1 MALSATPVLT
11 SAAMRTALKTLIV
24 IALLLPAVASAQ
36 QYQPWNNPDS
46 GGGAAGVDRLQGFV
60 ERLNSLIDEAERSR
74 AADPGFLSD
83 LRRLSDEY
91 RRGPRTLL
99 LSDDFGDG
107 DYTRNPRWTVTAG
120 RYWVEQGWGLRSAI
134 KPGQTQTQTQQ
145 KRLSGKDAAAAIF
158 GQILQQAIDPE
169 GRLSGD
175 QTMGG
180 SAISATA
187 IQTGVRLANAFALEM
202 DFSSWQTQGQTQAT
216 GAARL
221 EVGPYQGMPG
231 GAGRAPGYVLAYR
244 PGGGIELFRV
254 TSRGS
259 AVIDSA
265 PGPLNLED
273 KKTHRLEWTRS
284 ADGRMRVAIDGREIL
299 AATDLS
305 FRDDFDGLRMVNRG
319 GDYIVKRI
327 VVYGSQ

>member
-1 MALSATPVLT
+1 MTNALRTLVLVL
-11 SAAMRTALKTLIV
+11 AALAITA
-24 IALLLPAVASAQ
+24 AASAQ

-46 GGGAAGVDRLQGFV
+46 GGSTAGGDRLQGLI
-60 ERLNSLIDEAERSR
+60 ERLGGLIDEAERSR

-83 LRRLSDEY
+83 LRGLADEY

-107 DYTRNPRWTVTAG
+107 DFTRNPRWTVTAG

-134 KPGQTQTQTQQ
+134 KPGQTLPQTQQ

-169 GRLSGD
+169 GRMSSG
-175 QTMGG
+175 QTMGSG
-180 SAISATA
+180 TAISATA
-187 IQTGVRLANAFALEM
+187 IQTGTRLSNAFALEM
-202 DFSSWQTQGQTQAT
+202 DFSSWQIQGQTQAT
-216 GAARL
+216 GGRL
-221 EVGPYQGMPG
+221 EVGPYQGTPGQGAPG
-231 GAGRAPGYVLAYR
+231 GAGRAAGYVLAYR

-254 TSRGS
+254 TGRGS

-284 ADGRMRVAIDGREIL
+284 ADGRMSVSIDGREIL
-299 AATDLS
+299 VATDLGS
-305 FRDDFDGLRMVNRG
+305 RGDFDGLRMVNRG

-327 VVYGSQ
+327 AVYGTE

>member
-1 MALSATPVLT
+1 MKVALRTLVL
-11 SAAMRTALKTLIV
+11 V
-24 IALLLPAVASAQ
+24 PALLLAVPASAQ
-36 QYQPWNNPDS
+36 QYQPWKNPDS
-46 GGGAAGVDRLQGFV
+46 GGSTAGGDRLQGLI
-60 ERLNSLIDEAERSR
+60 ERLGGLIDEAERSR

-91 RRGPRTLL
+91 RRGPRILL

-134 KPGQTQTQTQQ
+134 KPGQTLSQTQQ
-145 KRLSGKDAAAAIF
+145 KRLKGKDVAAAIF

-169 GRLSGD
+169 GRSTTGTTGSGI
-175 QTMGG
+175 
-180 SAISATA
+180 AVSATA

-202 DFSSWQTQGQTQAT
+202 DFSSWQTQGQTLAT

-221 EVGPYQGMPG
+221 EVGPYQGTPG

-284 ADGRMRVAIDGREIL
+284 ADGRMSVAIDGREIL

-305 FRDDFDGLRMVNRG
+305 FRGDFDGLRMVNRG
-319 GDYIVKRI
+319 GDYIIKRI
-327 VVYGSQ
+327 AVYGTK